1 MVETEASATLLLQIE
16 DWTQTPWRTL
26 ERHVY
31 RLQKRIYKAQQRG
44 NVKAV
49 HSLQRLLMKSRA
61 ARTLAVRRVTQD
73 NQGRRTAGIDGVKAV
88 GPLIRLLFVERL
100 RTPAAITAQPVR
112 RVLIPKA
119 GKPHEFRPLGIPVLL
134 DRAHQTLAR
143 LALQPQWE
151 ARFEPNSY
159 GFRPGRSCHDALLA
173 VHLNICRQDK
183 YVLDADIKGCFEN
196 IDRHALL
203 GQLDTIPAIRRA
215 VKAWLKAGVLAEGAF
230 VATPSGVPQGG
241 AISPLLANVALH
253 GLEEIATHAYRRR
266 NTGLR
271 LIRYADDFVVL
282 CHDVE
287 GIHAARAA
295 IETWLASRGL
305 HLNPT
310 KTRITHTLHAYEGH
324 IGFDFL
330 GCHIRQYPVGK
341 YRTGKRVGG
350 RGQRRR
356 AIPLGFKTF
365 ITPSDAA
372 VKQHKA
378 ALARIV
384 KRHRASSQ
392 TTLIAHLNPVIR
404 GWCAYHRVVVASK
417 AFRSCDNDLFA
428 LLWAWARQRHPR
440 KTPGWIARTYW
451 TLQRGAKWQ
460 FATRDGY
467 RLRAHQDTA
476 IKRHVKVRGNASP
489 YDGNLTYWSRRLTD
503 HVMLSATRGWLLARQ
518 KGLCPF
524 CGLTFREDDVL
535 DLDHIVPLARGG
547 RDESSNQQLLHRHC
561 HDQKTARDGST
572 TRVGVGSR

>member
-1 MVETEASATLLLQIE
+1 MVETEASATLPLQSE

-31 RLQKRIYKAQQRG
+31 RLQKRISKAQQRG

-119 GKPHEFRPLGIPVLL
+119 GKP

-143 LALQPQWE
+143 LALEPQWE

-173 VHLNICRQDK
+173 V
-183 YVLDADIKGCFEN
+183 
-196 IDRHALL
+196 
-203 GQLDTIPAIRRA
+203 PAIRRA

-271 LIRYADDFVVL
+271 LIRYADDFVV
-282 CHDVE
+282 
-287 GIHAARAA
+287 
-295 IETWLASRGL
+295 
-305 HLNPT
+305 
-310 KTRITHTLHAYEGH
+310 
-324 IGFDFL
+324 
-330 GCHIRQYPVGK
+330 
-341 YRTGKRVGG
+341 
-350 RGQRRR
+350 
-356 AIPLGFKTF
+356 
-365 ITPSDAA
+365 
-372 VKQHKA
+372 
-378 ALARIV
+378 
-384 KRHRASSQ
+384 
-392 TTLIAHLNPVIR
+392 
-404 GWCAYHRVVVASK
+404 
-417 AFRSCDNDLFA
+417 
-428 LLWAWARQRHPR
+428 
-440 KTPGWIARTYW
+440 
-451 TLQRGAKWQ
+451 QRGAKWQ

-476 IKRHVKVRGNASP
+476 IKRHVKVCGNASP

-503 HVMLSATRGWLLARQ
+503 HVMFSSTRGWLLARQ

-535 DLDHIVPLARGG
+535 DLDHIVPLAHGG